1 MDASQRQGE
10 LVSVRYNIKL
20 TMVEQD
26 VVSRLAE
33 LDMVAADLT
42 RANERVAA
50 VERRN
55 VCFHSPSRTRLT
67 NRKCYVARSS
77 PSRAVQARQ
86 IGSNS
91 SKPRLASSR
100 LKLLDYFE
108 PLTKSKRPRRKVNEL

>member
-10 LVSVRYNIKL
+10 LNLSLSKSKL

-55 VCFHSPSRTRLT
+55 VCSHFFTREQ
-67 NRKCYVARSS
+67 S
-77 PSRAVQARQ
+77 
-86 IGSNS
+86 
-91 SKPRLASSR
+91 
-100 LKLLDYFE
+100 
-108 PLTKSKRPRRKVNEL
+108 

>member
-1 MDASQRQGE
+1 MHTSNESTQAKLMDASQRQGE
-10 LVSVRYNIKL
+10 LNLSLSKSKL

-55 VCFHSPSRTRLT
+55 VCSHFFTREQ
-67 NRKCYVARSS
+67 S
-77 PSRAVQARQ
+77 
-86 IGSNS
+86 
-91 SKPRLASSR
+91 
-100 LKLLDYFE
+100 
-108 PLTKSKRPRRKVNEL
+108 